1 MLPSRSWGAADSDEQ
16 LAMKDIQCEASADA
30 AESAAG
36 LVAAEAV
43 DSDDELDALVN
54 AELDASKRT
63 AFVAAAEASDEST
76 AKQEGK
82 QKGLECKNPTDEA
95 EEAYGLGQTSKDEVV
110 ATAAA
115 QADKIAALTAELRSA
130 MAVKAGLEKELG
142 EAILAGGNEAATAKA
157 AFDTA
162 VVRTAKHINDLKAE
176 LAATRDVV
184 DDDQAQAPLLEAP
197 TGPETAPL
205 TDPKLTKC
213 DESTICPGLFLCG
226 PQVRQ
231 DDQIFCFVYKY
242 RQRFAVVINEIA
254 KRLGMPTK
262 AREKVSMGRTAR
274 ES

>member
-30 AESAAG
+30 AEAAAG

-130 MAVKAGLEKELG
+130 MAGKAGLEKELG

-157 AFDTA
+157 SFDTA
-162 VVRTAKHINDLKAE
+162 VALTAKHVNDLKAE
-176 LAATRDVV
+176 LAATQAAAARDAA

-197 TGPETAPL
+197 TGPETASL
-205 TDPKLTKC
+205 SEPKLTKC
-213 DESTICPGLFLCG
+213 DESTVCSGL
-226 PQVRQ
+226 
-231 DDQIFCFVYKY
+231 
-242 RQRFAVVINEIA
+242 RFAGSAGRPDLLFRLQVPTAFRGCDQRDCQTTRYANESA
-254 KRLGMPTK
+254 G
-262 AREKVSMGRTAR
+262 EG
-274 ES
+274 